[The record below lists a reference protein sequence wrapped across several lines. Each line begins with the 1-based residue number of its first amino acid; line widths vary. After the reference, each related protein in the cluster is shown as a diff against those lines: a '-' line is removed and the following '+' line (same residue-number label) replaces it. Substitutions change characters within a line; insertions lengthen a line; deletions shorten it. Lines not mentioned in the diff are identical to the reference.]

1 MTTYTLIGS
10 ATDTQD
16 NITFSTT
23 SINVQVQNTWT
34 NEPLGLTVVTD
45 YDLVPVPIP
54 VTQSEVAL
62 TNSWIS
68 IYNGRG
74 LLKKDSDSTEPVTPP
89 SVLRCDFPIGFTGGE
104 GPGTLARSL
113 PGFRR
118 IYGGFS
124 VKVLSPWQGHNT
136 SVNKLSYFVVNGGS
150 CPLVFYGPAPNG
162 PYQLRAFPFQLAV
175 GGIGP
180 DQWWVPNLDKT
191 PFTIGVWHTIE
202 WLLDTTIGQLFW
214 ALDGKPQANYIGIP
228 MPSIGF
234 IEYHLDPVWG
244 GANDTK
250 RQNDTILFGHIKI

>member
-23 SINVQVQNTWT
+23 SINVQVQNTWP

-150 CPLVFYGPAPNG
+150 CPLVFYFVCIFFVT
-162 PYQLRAFPFQLAV
+162 L
-175 GGIGP
+175 GGIIITSI
-180 DQWWVPNLDKT
+180 QALISNIEEFHNLHL
-191 PFTIGVWHTIE
+191 P
-202 WLLDTTIGQLFW
+202 
-214 ALDGKPQANYIGIP
+214 
-228 MPSIGF
+228 F
-234 IEYHLDPVWG
+234 IEILCHETLVPSFHLG
-244 GANDTK
+244 
-250 RQNDTILFGHIKI
+250 F